1 MATNVK
7 RITVLGA
14 GQMGSGAAAVF
25 AQEVPVYLL
34 NRAPLSKAQA
44 GIEIAVNLARSNS
57 LRFAI
62 TPGTFED
69 DLQRAV
75 GESDLVLEMLGEDM
89 RLKRRH
95 LTLVDRYRKPGTI
108 VATGSSGLSVA
119 GLAEGMSA
127 DFHRHF
133 LCVHLY
139 NPPTRMTAVE
149 LVPGPETL
157 PEVVASVAALMDT
170 PFRRGVVHAKDT
182 PGYAGN
188 RIGFKVLNEVA
199 QLVSEHGVAY
209 LDYVLG
215 SYTGRLLPPLATID
229 LVGWDVH
236 KALVDNVYHHTHDE
250 AHQAFQLPAFME
262 ERIHAGFLGN
272 KTPAK
277 GGFYKRENGK
287 MLVLD
292 LQADRYV
299 EPQHPKIAVIEEVKD
314 LIRYGNYQDALVKL
328 LLSKDPSAAIARRVL
343 LGYVSYSGMR
353 NGEVSDMHGIN
364 RVMGFGFNWMPP
376 DAFADLVG
384 VEAMSRLLVEEGLP
398 VPPHW
403 TAHAGKLYVEEDDVP
418 RYLAGR

>member
-1 MATNVK
+1 MMISMK
-7 RITVLGA
+7 RITILGA

-34 NRAPLSKAQA
+34 NRAPVSKAEA
-44 GIEIAVNLARSNS
+44 GVEMAVNMARSNS

-69 DLQRAV
+69 DLARAV
-75 GESDLVLEMLGEDM
+75 GESDFVLEMLGEDVQ
-89 RLKRRH
+89 LKRRH
-95 LTLVDRYRKPGTI
+95 LELVDRYRKPGTI

-127 DFHRHF
+127 DFHKHF

-157 PEVVASVAALMDT
+157 PEVMESVAALMDT
-170 PFRRGVVHAKDT
+170 PFRRGVIHAKDV

-199 QLVSEHGVAY
+199 QLVPEHGVAY

-236 KALVDNVYHHTHDE
+236 KALVDNVHQNTNDE
-250 AHQAFQLPAFME
+250 AHQAFLLPAFME
-262 ERIHAGFLGN
+262 DHIHAGSLGN
-272 KTPAK
+272 KTPSK
-277 GGFYKRENGK
+277 GGFYKREHGK
-287 MLVLD
+287 VLVLD
-292 LQADRYV
+292 LKTDQYV
-299 EPQHPKIAVIEEVKD
+299 EPEYPTIEVIEEVKE
-314 LIRYGNYQDALVKL
+314 LVRYGSYREAVSKL
-328 LLSKDPSAAIARRVL
+328 LLSDDPGAAIARRVL

-376 DAFADLVG
+376 DAFADLIG
-384 VEAMSRLLVEEGLP
+384 VETMSHLLDKEGLP

-403 TAHAGKLYVEEDDVP
+403 TAQASRLYADEDDVP
-418 RYLAGR
+418 RYLSGR